1 MRDQL
6 SRSAMP
12 RVAGK
17 FRRIAA
23 RLAAAIFGVAVL
35 ATVALPASAATSRT
49 VAPAS
54 STVATVPS
62 AVPNIWYLYSYYPTQ
77 QACRAAGIYK
87 MIGGS
92 VGSFKCVEVTQG
104 AYFLWALWLFS

>member
-1 MRDQL
+1 
-6 SRSAMP
+6 MP

-23 RLAAAIFGVAVL
+23 RLAVAIFGVAVL

-54 STVATVPS
+54 STIATVPS
-62 AVPNIWYLYSYYPTQ
+62 AVPNIWYFYQYYPTQ
-77 QACRAAGIYK
+77 QACRAVGIFK
-87 MIGGS
+87 MIAGS
-92 VGSFKCVEVTQG
+92 VGSFRCVEVTQG
-104 AYFLWALWLFS
+104 AYFVWALYLFS